1 MYATYTTTYEQPTT
15 QQSYNNNFY
24 ESKGH
29 TNSSNFGGSSIMS
42 NDSIK
47 TIKATTRTVGIGAW
61 ILLGTVVL
69 GAYHMCSDGDFSF
82 LMTLSSMCSAFG
94 MIMLCLQVATSQSF
108 AGISLKSLQLQAGTF
123 FFRFLS
129 TLFHDGYLPLDSSGD
144 FIYRFAEFSALAAA
158 CGGLYMAYAK
168 FNRTYEKEKDSF
180 GNFGPT
186 GGDRMVGT
194 LGEGIVFKCDK
205 DGTLNTE
212 YLEEILVDNFNA
224 NYEQFPRVMWTFGY
238 GNGQKKSL
246 QETVAKGTAFEIF
259 LWYYPGTCADGYCAG
274 RDPANDAETCMADAK
289 EAARDVKVPVPRAKE
304 LVRLQETLHTHWGT
318 ALNKKMI
325 KVWLAD
331 IIKQLTGHKRN
342 ASPSNAPP
350 SGGVSKLN
358 LATVDAW
365 FQNIMDKDVDIFVDN
380 RYSTIVHWTF

>member
-186 GGDRMVGT
+186 GGDRS
-194 LGEGIVFKCDK
+194 I
-205 DGTLNTE
+205 
-212 YLEEILVDNFNA
+212 
-224 NYEQFPRVMWTFGY
+224 Y
-238 GNGQKKSL
+238 G
-246 QETVAKGTAFEIF
+246 A
-259 LWYYPGTCADGYCAG
+259 
-274 RDPANDAETCMADAK
+274 
-289 EAARDVKVPVPRAKE
+289 
-304 LVRLQETLHTHWGT
+304 
-318 ALNKKMI
+318 
-325 KVWLAD
+325 VWLAAPALLLALFVHPSLNNSLWSD
-331 IIKQLTGHKRN
+331 VAWTFALYTDAVAVAPQLFMFFK
-342 ASPSNAPP
+342 
-350 SGGVSKLN
+350 SGGSVAKYTSHYVFALGFGRVLQLGFWAFSYHELSHDGGFAGMFVM
-358 LATVDAW
+358 LAQMVGAVLMADYFYYYAKS
-365 FQNIMDKDVDIFVDN
+365 QQKGGGDMILPSAADMV
-380 RYSTIVHWTF
+380 